1 MQRILIILIVILLFP
16 AFAVGEVLTSDT
28 VWSEEIL
35 VSDDIVVPEGVTLTI
50 LAGTVVRVLPSDS
63 TKIDP
68 EYVSHR
74 TEITI
79 RGTLKIQ
86 GEAEALV
93 SFSMGDSMNKEMP
106 DPWAGIIIDAGKAE
120 IAWCNISGA
129 ETGITVSHGSLD
141 AEKLAISRNR
151 YGLIIQ
157 GKDSRVSLSRSTI
170 EKNEYGLF
178 LLMVRV

>member
-1 MQRILIILIVILLFP
+1 MLLFP
-16 AFAVGEVLTSDT
+16 AFAGGEVLTSDT

-35 VSDDIVVPEGVTLTI
+35 ISDDVVVPEGVTLTV
-50 LAGTVVRVLPSDS
+50 LAGTVVRVLPADS

-86 GEAEALV
+86 GEADAVV
-93 SFSMGDSMNKEMP
+93 SFAMGDSENKELL
-106 DPWAGIIIDAGKAE
+106 DPWAGIIVDGGKAE
-120 IAWCNISGA
+120 IAWCNITGA
-129 ETGITVSHGSLD
+129 ETGIMVSHGSLD
-141 AEKLAISRNR
+141 AEKLTIRDNR

-157 GKDSRVSLSRSTI
+157 GKDSVVSLRRSVI
-170 EKNEYGLF
+170 EKKRIL
-178 LLMVRV
+178 RS